1 LLFASVRLA
10 PSLLLLELLEL
21 SVDSLLLFSEVR
33 RGRRLMSGVD
43 RQDEVDIVTD
53 RLIRGRA
60 VGGS

>member
-1 LLFASVRLA
+1 LA